1 MKIDRVELLQ
11 IIKDSVPTIDL
22 SKITLDT
29 PLMDTRMDSLDQ
41 ATMLLAI
48 QERYD
53 VKIVDEEVDE
63 LSSVNAIAELLEAQ

>member
-11 IIKDSVPTIDL
+11 IIKDSIPTIDL

-29 PLMDTRMDSLDQ
+29 PLMDTGMDSLDQ

-63 LSSVNAIAELLEAQ
+63 LSSVNAIAELLESQ

>member
-29 PLMDTRMDSLDQ
+29 PLMDTGMDSLDQ